1 MPEKQPIPL
10 YIAKSVAQ
18 LQEKAELPKNSKPT
32 LIVKIASKVYSEAL
46 NSYKNGDEEKAYIMF
61 YKYFQV
67 FQFIKKSKEYQK
79 DKTYFDSMM
88 SPKDVKISMSNL
100 EELSESLVKRYEI
113 IAQEERIKK
122 EIKMENNKPKSKVV
136 HQEQNGDSEN
146 HKNEDD
152 DEKVIE
158 ASQLYSLIKEK
169 STSFLL
175 LGNILKFK
183 RNSNIK

>member
-18 LQEKAELPKNSKPT
+18 LQEKAELPKSSKPT

-122 EIKMENNKPKSKVV
+122 EIKMENNKPKSKV

>member
-122 EIKMENNKPKSKVV
+122 EIKMENNKPKVN
-136 HQEQNGDSEN
+136 QEQNGDSEN
-146 HKNEDD
+146 HKNEDDD

-175 LGNILKFK
+175 LGT
-183 RNSNIK
+183 